1 MSNVK
6 YHFMKKFFLITTI
19 PISLSFFEKQISE
32 INKIF
37 DVTLV
42 SSPGS
47 ELKKIA
53 DTEKVKFK
61 SIAMKR
67 EISLKDDILSFS
79 KFLWLFSTQRPDVI
93 HCNTPKASLLSLV
106 AGYMT
111 RTPNRIYYI
120 HGLRYE
126 GATGKKRKLLKNIE
140 KLNCFCATHI
150 IAVSNGVK
158 QKVEQ
163 QLTSKQ
169 VDVINYGSANG
180 MDIDSFQSDNYDTDE
195 IRKAYDI
202 TKEDFVFGFV
212 GRLVG
217 DKGVNELVNAFNKL
231 EQKNIKLLLVGRYEN
246 ELDPLD
252 RETIN
257 LIKNN
262 KKIIEVGFQTDVKK
276 FLSIMDL
283 FVSPSYREG
292 FGLSVLEANLMKIPA
307 LVTNITGY
315 SEIINEGKNG
325 FFVEP
330 KTSEELFKK
339 MSHIL
344 RTKEKLKNM
353 KQDCFDE
360 VANKYNRKEVL
371 KKALEYYS
379 QFA

>member
-1 MSNVK
+1 MGI
-6 YHFMKKFFLITTI
+6 ITTI

-53 DTEKVKFK
+53 DTEKVKFR

-292 FGLSVLEANLMKIPA
+292 FGGCRNKSKIDENLIEYFNTSLKKINSVKIPG
-307 LVTNITGY
+307 VD
-315 SEIINEGKNG
+315 NE
-325 FFVEP
+325 
-330 KTSEELFKK
+330 
-339 MSHIL
+339 
-344 RTKEKLKNM
+344 
-353 KQDCFDE
+353 
-360 VANKYNRKEVL
+360 
-371 KKALEYYS
+371 
-379 QFA
+379 

>member
-53 DTEKVKFK
+53 DTEKVKFR

>member
-1 MSNVK
+1 
-6 YHFMKKFFLITTI
+6 
-19 PISLSFFEKQISE
+19 
-32 INKIF
+32 
-37 DVTLV
+37 
-42 SSPGS
+42 
-47 ELKKIA
+47 
-53 DTEKVKFK
+53 
-61 SIAMKR
+61 MKR

>member
-19 PISLSFFEKQISE
+19 PISLSFLEKQISE

-140 KLNCFCATHI
+140 KLNCFCATDI
-150 IAVSNGVK
+150 VAVSHGIK

-163 QLTSKQ
+163 QLTKKP
-169 VDVINYGSANG
+169 VRVIHNGSANG
-180 MDIDSFQSDNYDTDE
+180 LDINEFSNHNYNAKI
-195 IRKAYDI
+195 IREEYGI
-202 TKEDFVFGFV
+202 SENDFVFGFV
-212 GRLVG
+212 GRLVK
-217 DKGVNELVNAFNKL
+217 DKGIGELVGAFNQL
-231 EQKNIKLLLVGRYEN
+231 EQKDIKLILVGKYEPD
-246 ELDPLD
+246 LDPLSQ
-252 RETIN
+252 ETLQI
-257 LIKNN
+257 IKSNPN
-262 KKIIEVGFQTDVKK
+262 IIEVGFQKDVKK

-292 FGLSVLEANLMKIPA
+292 FGGCRNKSKIDENLIEYFNTSLKKINSVKIPG
-307 LVTNITGY
+307 VD
-315 SEIINEGKNG
+315 NE
-325 FFVEP
+325 
-330 KTSEELFKK
+330 
-339 MSHIL
+339 
-344 RTKEKLKNM
+344 
-353 KQDCFDE
+353 
-360 VANKYNRKEVL
+360 
-371 KKALEYYS
+371 
-379 QFA
+379 